1 MGQKEKKGA
10 ARGGEIKRKKEGT
23 LTRESRQ
30 QQPPKNCQRDNTT
43 HHRDAVRCV
52 FIFFLK
58 KKTHFSLSTFS
69 SSTLFWGAADFVRP
83 SPWRRCCHCFVL
95 FSPFYLISSE
105 DLCDDKSRSLKKI
118 RRNEG
123 AHYTRPFTHLRKLKK
138 KKLSVS

>member
-58 KKTHFSLSTFS
+58 KTHFSLSTIS

>member
-30 QQPPKNCQRDNTT
+30 QQPQQNCQRDNTT

-69 SSTLFWGAADFVRP
+69 SSTLFWGLQILCA
-83 SPWRRCCHCFVL
+83 RRHGDVVVTVL
-95 FSPFYLISSE
+95 FCFPLFI
-105 DLCDDKSRSLKKI
+105 
-118 RRNEG
+118 
-123 AHYTRPFTHLRKLKK
+123 
-138 KKLSVS
+138 